1 MIRGFYCMKPH
12 EEWLYKAH
20 NDLRAAEELVK
31 IKPPILD
38 VTVYHAQQCG
48 EKALKAYMAYKN
60 KQVERVHDI
69 RALLERLIIIEPRF
83 VAIREDALTI
93 TPYATL
99 YRYPGALLQPDQT
112 EAEEAVESAKRILH
126 FIEELIG

>member
-1 MIRGFYCMKPH
+1 MKPH

-20 NDLRAAEELVK
+20 NDLRAAEELIK
-31 IKPPILD
+31 ITPPILD

-48 EKALKAYMAYKN
+48 EKALKAYMSYKN

-69 RALLERLIIIEPRF
+69 RALLERLIKNEPRF
-83 VAIREDALTI
+83 VVVYEDALTI

-99 YRYPGALLQPDQT
+99 YRYPGELLQPTQT
-112 EAEEAVESAKRILH
+112 EAEKAVESAKRILH